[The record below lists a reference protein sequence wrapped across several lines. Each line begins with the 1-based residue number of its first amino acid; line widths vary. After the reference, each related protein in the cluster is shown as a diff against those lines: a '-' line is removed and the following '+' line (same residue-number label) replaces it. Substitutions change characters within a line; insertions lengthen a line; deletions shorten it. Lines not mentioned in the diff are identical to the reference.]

1 MVAGMKGQL
10 GVWDGQVYTSI
21 FKMDNQKGP
30 AVMHRELCSM
40 LCSSLDGRGVWG
52 RMDTCIHM
60 AESLR
65 YSTETI
71 MTLLIGY
78 TPI

>member
-40 LCSSLDGRGVWG
+40 LCSSLDGREV
-52 RMDTCIHM
+52 
-60 AESLR
+60 
-65 YSTETI
+65 
-71 MTLLIGY
+71 
-78 TPI
+78 

>member
-52 RMDTCIHM
+52 RMDTVYVWLCPFAVHLKLS
-60 AESLR
+60 ENC
-65 YSTETI
+65 
-71 MTLLIGY
+71 
-78 TPI
+78 